1 MYKCQIIS
9 LSRDMVGNNCNVKA
23 EIIKEKEH
31 FLEVVSTII
40 LLVEN
45 GASMSDIE
53 IEAYILAVYELSL
66 EV

>member
-9 LSRDMVGNNCNVKA
+9 LSRDMVGNNCKVKA

-45 GASMSDIE
+45 GASMNDLE